1 MVQVDI
7 LKGCFIFQEKTR
19 VFKNSI
25 IDIGNKRSDLRK
37 FLLATSNYGRTIQE
51 NINSVVNK
59 VLLSRQHHL
68 V

>member
-7 LKGCFIFQEKTR
+7 LKGCLIFQEKTR

-59 VLLSRQHHL
+59 VLLSHQHHL